1 MKFITALRNTG
12 KRKRLALWRFVSLFL
27 SNSLQNA
34 KVFQVHTLNTFAT
47 LMMFINSACSV
58 VQINVSETSMR
69 HLWIK
74 MKLYNKKDE
83 CFFPPFGFEA
93 LRFHPFLR
101 NSDVMLESA
110 SNRHVSLRF
119 WVMCNVVY
127 VCKETIPHTS
137 LHSAMNVYFDTWITR
152 SQGHAR
158 PNMLRLSTVAKKH
171 SMQYKC
177 ILCNNITREAC
188 TVMSTSSR
196 VDEMSLWARA
206 TAWRICAET
215 SAQLFRFS
223 RAWIWKLLWSTPF
236 TSLLYVSKR
245 LYLFLSREEQECKAV
260 SRVCTMRVLE
270 RLSR

>member
-69 HLWIK
+69 HLWVQ

-93 LRFHPFLR
+93 LRFHQFLR
-101 NSDVMLESA
+101 NSDLMLESA

-137 LHSAMNVYFDTWITR
+137 LHSAMNVYFDTWITH

-171 SMQYKC
+171 SMHYKC

-188 TVMSTSSR
+188 TVKSTKLESGWDVTLSACHCLANLRWNKRPTFPFFSS
-196 VDEMSLWARA
+196 VNLK
-206 TAWRICAET
+206 TALIQT
-215 SAQLFRFS
+215 IHFTTVRFKAIIS
-223 RAWIWKLLWSTPF
+223 
-236 TSLLYVSKR
+236 VSITR
-245 LYLFLSREEQECKAV
+245 G
-260 SRVCTMRVLE
+260 TGM
-270 RLSR
+270 